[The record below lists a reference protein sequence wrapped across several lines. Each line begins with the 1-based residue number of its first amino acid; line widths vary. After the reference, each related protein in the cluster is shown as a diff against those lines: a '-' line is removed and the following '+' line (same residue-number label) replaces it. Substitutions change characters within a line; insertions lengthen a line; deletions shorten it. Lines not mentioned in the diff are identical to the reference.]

1 MFRLANFDDETKD
14 DENGI
19 YRFISSAVSTTITD
33 CLDEYLIDP
42 ESYRIYFG
50 MFFEGGFFEGLSRYI
65 TPDVSLVYAGDP
77 DSRAGYGF
85 TLAKMKRMKDK
96 MLDQQNFYTFDVF
109 EEKVLFC
116 MCEVIALRDRT
127 AAG

>member
-65 TPDVSLVYAGDP
+65 TPDVSLGMTGIQNGGLLPSGMPRNGVTGIP
-77 DSRAGYGF
+77 DIFFSMFGMYIF
-85 TLAKMKRMKDK
+85 
-96 MLDQQNFYTFDVF
+96 
-109 EEKVLFC
+109 
-116 MCEVIALRDRT
+116 
-127 AAG
+127 